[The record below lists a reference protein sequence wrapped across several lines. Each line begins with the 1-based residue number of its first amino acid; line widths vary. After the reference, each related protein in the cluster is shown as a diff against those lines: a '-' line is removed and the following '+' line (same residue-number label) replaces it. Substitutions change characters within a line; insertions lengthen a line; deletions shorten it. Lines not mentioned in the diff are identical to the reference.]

1 MMNKMLTSGIEKI
14 IRIITPKFSVM
25 EHYDNVYGH
34 NSTHKIASNV
44 TTKLELTM
52 GR

>member
-1 MMNKMLTSGIEKI
+1 MNKMLTSGIEKI
-14 IRIITPKFSVM
+14 IRIITPECNII

-44 TTKLELTM
+44 TEKVELTM